1 MNALVLGSGAREH
14 ALAAVLAGSPLIGGV
29 WVAPGNAGIGAGF
42 PCFTFSDFG
51 HLALRIQELGI
62 GLVVI
67 GPEQYLVEGLVD
79 YLHNHPEPAI
89 RNLHVIGPDR
99 ACAALEGSKD
109 FAKSVMREAGIPTA
123 ASRTFF
129 PGQEAEMESYILR
142 HALPVVIKAD
152 GLAAGKGV
160 AVCTTRE
167 EALGFARSVLEEGVF
182 GEHNRSLLVEAFL
195 PGIEVSVFA
204 LCDGKNYLL
213 LPEAKD
219 YKRIGDGDSG
229 PNTGGM
235 GSVSPVPF
243 AGPDFMQ
250 KVRDRILDPLLA
262 TLRKR
267 GMEYRGFLFAGL
279 MNDGGN
285 PYVVEFNVR
294 LGDPETQTILNR
306 IEGDLVPALLAVRD
320 QSLAGHRLEFSR
332 DAVATVVVAAEGYPG
347 EPHRGDA
354 VSLPAEGKN
363 RLVYCAGVKAGEGGL
378 ETGGGRVFSCTG
390 RGENLHR
397 ALEQA
402 YSLLETPPFRG
413 AQYRRD
419 IGSDIGRFS
428 GSG

>member
-1 MNALVLGSGAREH
+1 VNALVLGSGAREH
-14 ALAAVLAGSPLIGGV
+14 ALAVALAASPCTAEV
-29 WVAPGNAGIGAGF
+29 WVAPGNPGIAADF
-42 PCFTFSDFG
+42 PCFSFSEPG
-51 HLALRIQELGI
+51 QLVVRILELGI
-62 GLVVI
+62 GLVII

-79 YLHNHPEPAI
+79 YLQNHPEPAI
-89 RNLHVIGPDR
+89 RNLHVIGPGR

-109 FAKSVMREAGIPTA
+109 FAKSIMREAGIPTA

-129 PGQEAEMESYILR
+129 PGQEAEMESYILH

-160 AVCTTRE
+160 AVCSSHQ

-182 GEHNRSLLVEAFL
+182 GEHNRCLLVEAFL
-195 PGIEVSVFA
+195 PGTEVSVFA

-219 YKRIGDGDSG
+219 YKRIGDGDTG

-243 AGPDFMQ
+243 AGPLFMQ
-250 KVRDRILDPLLA
+250 KVRDRILDPLFEA
-262 TLRKR
+262 LRKR
-267 GMEYRGFLFAGL
+267 GLEYRGFLFAGL
-279 MNDGGN
+279 MNNDGD

-320 QSLAGHRLEFSR
+320 QNLGGHRLEFSR

-347 EPHRGDA
+347 EPRRGDSI
-354 VSLPAEGKN
+354 SLPEAGSG
-363 RLVYCAGVKAGEGGL
+363 RHIYCAGVKAGQNGL
-378 ETGGGRVFSCTG
+378 ETAGGRVLSCTG
-390 RGENLHR
+390 RGENLGQ

-402 YSLLETPPFRG
+402 YGLLQILPFRG
-413 AQYRRD
+413 ARFRRD
-419 IGSDIGRFS
+419 IGRDLQ
-428 GSG
+428 GSFLP